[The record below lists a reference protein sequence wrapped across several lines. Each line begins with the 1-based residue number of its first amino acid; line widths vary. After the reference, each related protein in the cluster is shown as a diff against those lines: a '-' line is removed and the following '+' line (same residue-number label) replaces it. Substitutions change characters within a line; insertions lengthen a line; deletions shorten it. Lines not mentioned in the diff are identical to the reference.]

1 MISTVRARLE
11 FFGPHAEEVARSIEP
26 DNLPN
31 MQLFA
36 EEGCFYLEFST
47 EKIGTMLST
56 ADDILMNIKVAEET
70 LKVAEETR
78 ISGEGLISSGG

>member
-1 MISTVRARLE
+1 MTSMIAARLE

-31 MQLFA
+31 MQLFMK
-36 EEGCFYLEFST
+36 EGCFRLEFST

-56 ADDILMNIKVAEET
+56 ADDILMNIKVAKET
-70 LKVAEETR
+70 L
-78 ISGEGLISSGG
+78 ISMKE